1 MDKKKSKNKPTIPSA
16 AEEGKE
22 AMEENKEEVI
32 PKKPIT
38 PDTIFF
44 ADRIDKLYNA
54 KDPIESINVLL
65 QDHFRKINGN
75 ANFDEEKLR
84 AEAEFHV
91 NNLVFLKQTFSFD
104 NEAISSLMNVLGKL
118 IKFKNINQQNYQKV
132 VQTNES
138 QATVGSV
145 DISGNQ
151 LPEEVSNVNNNKN
164 VSPTKDDNEN
174 NQKDNNNNENNEN
187 NPDNKN
193 NPQEENKEKEE
204 NQNNE
209 NVENNDN
216 EKNIEQEKV
225 GEENNNFEDVDFLFL
240 SKEKLN
246 EFKESLIEENL
257 MPKTKSEFLLA
268 NNKDKTR
275 TKGKFFLNLKEINE
289 ILKYIQT
296 NYLPYIRMWYYFQN
310 DQRLVTER
318 KIEVIINTPTLI
330 DMPLS
335 MATQEKTDEEKAA
348 EEEEERKKKLEEEKR
363 IEEENKKKEEEELK
377 KQEESKKLLEEQNKE
392 ETYLDLLE
400 RLGLN
405 EETKKIIIEKIEEL
419 HKEVDGK
426 IDNRKKTLDDK
437 IREIDESVHG
447 KKK

>member
-1 MDKKKSKNKPTIPSA
+1 MDKKKAKNKVVPSA
-16 AEEGKE
+16 PDEEKSANGEKE
-22 AMEENKEEVI
+22 KPVI
-32 PKKPIT
+32 EKKPIT
-38 PDTIFF
+38 PDTIFL
-44 ADRIDKLYNA
+44 ADKIDKLFNA

-91 NNLVFLKQTFSFD
+91 NNLVFVKQNFPNFD
-104 NEAISSLMNVLGKL
+104 NETISSLMNILGKL
-118 IKFKNINQQNYQKV
+118 IKFKNVSKHINPKILP
-132 VQTNES
+132 NES
-138 QATVGSV
+138 QASVGSI

-151 LPEEVSNVNNNKN
+151 FPPEDVSNLNNNNNKN
-164 VSPTKDDNEN
+164 VSPQNQNVNPQNNPNEN
-174 NQKDNNNNENNEN
+174 NNNSPE
-187 NPDNKN
+187 KN
-193 NPQEENKEKEE
+193 NSQEENKEE
-204 NQNNE
+204 NA
-209 NVENNDN
+209 DN
-216 EKNIEQEKV
+216 CEGEKNIEQEN
-225 GEENNNFEDVDFLFL
+225 ENENENNNIEDVDFLFL
-240 SKEKLN
+240 SKDKLN
-246 EFKESLIEENL
+246 ELQESLNEENL
-257 MPKTKSEFLLA
+257 MPKTKSDFAFA
-268 NNKDKTR
+268 NKKDKTR
-275 TKGKFFLNLKEINE
+275 TNGKFFLNYKEIDL

-310 DQRLVTER
+310 DQRRVTER

-330 DMPLS
+330 NMPLS
-335 MATQEKTDEEKAA
+335 MATQEKTDEEKMA
-348 EEEEERKKKLEEEKR
+348 EEEEKRKKMEEEKK
-363 IEEENKKKEEEELK
+363 IEEENQKKEEEELK
-377 KQEESKKLLEEQNKE
+377 KQEENKKLMEEQNKE

-419 HKEVDGK
+419 HREVDGK

>member
-16 AEEGKE
+16 EEGKE
-22 AMEENKEEVI
+22 SAVAEKEKVI
-32 PKKPIT
+32 EQKPIT

-44 ADRIDKLYNA
+44 EDRIDKLFNA
-54 KDPIESINVLL
+54 KDPIESIFVLL

-91 NNLVFLKQTFSFD
+91 NNLVFLKQSFNFD
-104 NEAISSLMNVLGKL
+104 NETVSSLMNVLGKL
-118 IKFKNINQQNYQKV
+118 IKFKNPNAKQSVPKITV
-132 VQTNES
+132 PNES
-138 QATVGSV
+138 QVSVGSV

-151 LPEEVSNVNNNKN
+151 LPEETSNVNNKN
-164 VSPTKDDNEN
+164 VSPTLNNQNEN
-174 NQKDNNNNENNEN
+174 TQMDNNNENKNPTQEN
-187 NPDNKN
+187 DAA
-193 NPQEENKEKEE
+193 KEE
-204 NQNNE
+204 NQNKENEENKNEE
-209 NVENNDN
+209 NVEQEN
-216 EKNIEQEKV
+216 EE
-225 GEENNNFEDVDFLFL
+225 GEGENNNNVEDVDFLFL
-240 SKEKLN
+240 SKDKLN

-257 MPKTKSEFLLA
+257 MPKTKNEFTLA
-268 NNKDKTR
+268 NKKDKTR
-275 TKGKFFLNLKEINE
+275 TNGKFFLNLKEINE
-289 ILKYIQT
+289 ILKYIQ
-296 NYLPYIRMWYYFQN
+296 NSYLPYIRMWYYFQN
-310 DQRLVTER
+310 DKRRVTER
-318 KIEVIINTPTLI
+318 KIEVIINTPTLA

-335 MATQEKTDEEKAA
+335 MATQEKTDA
-348 EEEEERKKKLEEEKR
+348 ELLAEEEERKKKLEEEKK
-363 IEEENKKKEEEELK
+363 IEEENKKKEEEELQ
-377 KQEESKKLLEEQNKE
+377 KQEEDKKLMEEQNKE

-447 KKK
+447 IKK

>member
-1 MDKKKSKNKPTIPSA
+1 MDKKKAKKAAVPSGPD
-16 AEEGKE
+16 EGKE
-22 AMEENKEEVI
+22 SVNGDKEKPVI
-32 PKKPIT
+32 EQKPIT

-44 ADRIDKLYNA
+44 SDKIEKLYNA
-54 KDPIESINVLL
+54 KDPIESINILL

-91 NNLVFLKQTFSFD
+91 NNLVFLKQNFSSFD
-104 NEAISSLMNVLGKL
+104 DEAISTLMNVLGKL
-118 IKFKNINQQNYQKV
+118 IKFKSANNNIKPINQKIMP
-132 VQTNES
+132 NES
-138 QATVGSV
+138 QASVGSV

-151 LPEEVSNVNNNKN
+151 LPEDISNNKN
-164 VSPTKDDNEN
+164 VLPQNNLNENPKNEN
-174 NQKDNNNNENNEN
+174 NNLEQEANKEEENQQKNENENEENLEQENNEN
-187 NPDNKN
+187 
-193 NPQEENKEKEE
+193 
-204 NQNNE
+204 
-209 NVENNDN
+209 
-216 EKNIEQEKV
+216 
-225 GEENNNFEDVDFLFL
+225 ENNNNNTEEEVDFLFL
-240 SKEKLN
+240 SKNKMN
-246 EFKESLIEENL
+246 EFKESLISEKL
-257 MPKTKSEFLLA
+257 MPKTKNEFALA
-268 NNKDKTR
+268 NKKDKVR
-275 TKGKFFLNLKEINE
+275 TNGKFFLNMKEISE
-289 ILKYIQT
+289 ILKYIQS

-310 DQRLVTER
+310 DQRRITER
-318 KIEVIINTPTLI
+318 KIEVIINSPTLT
-330 DMPLS
+330 DMPLC

-348 EEEEERKKKLEEEKR
+348 EEEEKKKKMEEEKKLEEE
-363 IEEENKKKEEEELK
+363 NQKKEEEELK
-377 KQEESKKLLEEQNKE
+377 KQEENKKLMEEQNKE

>member
-1 MDKKKSKNKPTIPSA
+1 MDKKKSKNKAAVPSVPD
-16 AEEGKE
+16 EGKE
-22 AMEENKEEVI
+22 SVNGEKEKPVI
-32 PKKPIT
+32 EQKPIT
-38 PDTIFF
+38 PDTIFLS
-44 ADRIDKLYNA
+44 DKIDKLFNA

-91 NNLVFLKQTFSFD
+91 NNLVFLKQNFPNFD
-104 NEAISSLMNVLGKL
+104 NEAISSLMNILGKL
-118 IKFKNINQQNYQKV
+118 IKFKNVSKHINPKILP
-132 VQTNES
+132 NES
-138 QATVGSV
+138 QASVGSV

-151 LPEEVSNVNNNKN
+151 LPPEDISNLNNNKN
-164 VSPTKDDNEN
+164 VSPQNQNEN
-174 NQKDNNNNENNEN
+174 PQNNNNNNENNNQEN
-187 NPDNKN
+187 NA
-193 NPQEENKEKEE
+193 QEENKEE
-204 NQNNE
+204 NIE
-209 NVENNDN
+209 NGEN
-216 EKNIEQEKV
+216 EKNIEQEN
-225 GEENNNFEDVDFLFL
+225 ENENENNNNTEEVDFLFL
-240 SKEKLN
+240 SKDKLN
-246 EFKESLIEENL
+246 ELKESLTEENL
-257 MPKTKSEFLLA
+257 MPKTKNDFTLA
-268 NNKDKTR
+268 NKKDKIR
-275 TKGKFFLNLKEINE
+275 TNGKFFLNLKEINE

-310 DQRLVTER
+310 DQRRVTER

-330 DMPLS
+330 NMPLS
-335 MATQEKTDEEKAA
+335 MATQEKTDEEKLA
-348 EEEEERKKKLEEEKR
+348 EEEEKRKKMEEEKK
-363 IEEENKKKEEEELK
+363 IEEENQKKEEEELK
-377 KQEESKKLLEEQNKE
+377 KQEENKKMLEEQNKE

>member
-1 MDKKKSKNKPTIPSA
+1 MDKKKSKKVPVPSGPD
-16 AEEGKE
+16 EGKE
-22 AMEENKEEVI
+22 SVNGDKEKPVI
-32 PKKPIT
+32 EQKPIT

-44 ADRIDKLYNA
+44 SDKIEKLYNA
-54 KDPIESINVLL
+54 KDPIESINILL

-91 NNLVFLKQTFSFD
+91 NNLVFLKQNFSSFD
-104 NEAISSLMNVLGKL
+104 DEAISTLMNVLGKL
-118 IKFKNINQQNYQKV
+118 IKFKSANNNIKQINQKIMP
-132 VQTNES
+132 NES
-138 QATVGSV
+138 QASVGSV

-151 LPEEVSNVNNNKN
+151 LPEDITNNKN
-164 VSPTKDDNEN
+164 VLPQNNLNENPKNEN
-174 NQKDNNNNENNEN
+174 NNLEQEANKEEENQQKNENENEDNLEQENNGNENNNN
-187 NPDNKN
+187 
-193 NPQEENKEKEE
+193 
-204 NQNNE
+204 
-209 NVENNDN
+209 
-216 EKNIEQEKV
+216 NIE
-225 GEENNNFEDVDFLFL
+225 EEEVDFLFL
-240 SKEKLN
+240 SKEKMN
-246 EFKESLIEENL
+246 EFKESLISEKL
-257 MPKTKSEFLLA
+257 MPKTKNEFVLA
-268 NNKDKTR
+268 NKKDKVR
-275 TKGKFFLNLKEINE
+275 TNGKFFLNMKEISE

-310 DQRLVTER
+310 DQRRVTER
-318 KIEVIINTPTLI
+318 KIEVIINSPTLT
-330 DMPLS
+330 DMPLC

-348 EEEEERKKKLEEEKR
+348 EEEEKKKKMEEEKKLEEE
-363 IEEENKKKEEEELK
+363 NQKKEEEELK
-377 KQEESKKLLEEQNKE
+377 KQEENKKLMEEQNKE

>member
-1 MDKKKSKNKPTIPSA
+1 MDKKKAKKAAVPSGPD
-16 AEEGKE
+16 EGKE
-22 AMEENKEEVI
+22 SVNGDKEKPVI
-32 PKKPIT
+32 EQKPIT

-44 ADRIDKLYNA
+44 SDKIEKLYNA
-54 KDPIESINVLL
+54 KDPIESINILL

-91 NNLVFLKQTFSFD
+91 NNLVFLKQNFSSFD
-104 NEAISSLMNVLGKL
+104 DEAISTLMNVLGKL
-118 IKFKNINQQNYQKV
+118 IKFKSSNNNIKPINQKIMP
-132 VQTNES
+132 NES
-138 QATVGSV
+138 QASVGSV

-151 LPEEVSNVNNNKN
+151 LPEDITNNKN
-164 VSPTKDDNEN
+164 VLPQNNLNENPKNEN
-174 NQKDNNNNENNEN
+174 NNVEQEPNKEEENQQKNENENEENLEQENNEN
-187 NPDNKN
+187 
-193 NPQEENKEKEE
+193 
-204 NQNNE
+204 
-209 NVENNDN
+209 
-216 EKNIEQEKV
+216 
-225 GEENNNFEDVDFLFL
+225 ENNNNNTEEEVDFLFL
-240 SKEKLN
+240 SKNKMN
-246 EFKESLIEENL
+246 EFKESLISEKL
-257 MPKTKSEFLLA
+257 MPKTKNEFALA
-268 NNKDKTR
+268 NKKDKVR
-275 TKGKFFLNLKEINE
+275 TNGKFFLNMKEISE
-289 ILKYIQT
+289 ILKYIQS

-310 DQRLVTER
+310 DQRRITER
-318 KIEVIINTPTLI
+318 RIEVIINSPTLT
-330 DMPLS
+330 DMPLC

-348 EEEEERKKKLEEEKR
+348 EEEEKKKKMEEEKKLEEE
-363 IEEENKKKEEEELK
+363 NQKKEEEELK
-377 KQEESKKLLEEQNKE
+377 KQEENKKLMEEQNKE